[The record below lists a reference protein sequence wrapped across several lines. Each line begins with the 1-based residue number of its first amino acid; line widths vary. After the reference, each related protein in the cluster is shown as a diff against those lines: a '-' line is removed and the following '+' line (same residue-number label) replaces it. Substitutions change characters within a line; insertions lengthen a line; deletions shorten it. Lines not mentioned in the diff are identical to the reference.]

1 MEDLRITL
9 DTKPGASLHASILRP
24 AGDDHKGNPLSNT
37 LIVFLNGLALPSAG
51 WSGVIER
58 LIALHKEHGQPV
70 PTLFSYDRYGQGK
83 SDPDPS
89 DKESDL
95 PYGHDARSVV
105 ADLHQL
111 LTQVVQ
117 SELSHRPQN
126 DGGEQEADLRL
137 VLVCNSIGCPLA
149 RLFAAEQHSR
159 RQKQQPSFHIA
170 AYLFLDSMI
179 ANTDFV
185 SLFPDPDSEDF
196 GNETDLPSGVTLT
209 DLRHARAQ
217 FRRFF
222 HPTVPN
228 QERFDR
234 RGMRQLLPDAD
245 QPPLPSYA
253 GAGGESLPPL
263 LTVVGH
269 DWDEFARQS
278 EQPPFTVSSAITNS
292 YMNTAWG
299 AYNEGLTR
307 LVPVTSQGSPQ
318 EVKIAKGCGHF
329 VQKDD
334 PGFVAAEINGILDAL
349 VSRGQ

>member
-9 DTKPGASLHASILRP
+9 STKPGAALHASILRP
-24 AGDDHKGNPLSNT
+24 VGDDHKGNPLSNT

-51 WSGVIER
+51 WTGAIER
-58 LIALHKEHGQPV
+58 LIALRKEHNQPV
-70 PTLFSYDRYGQGK
+70 PALLSYDRYGQGK

-95 PYGHDARSVV
+95 PYGHDALSVV

-117 SELSHRPQN
+117 GELSGRAQN
-126 DGGEQEADLRL
+126 DGGEQESELRL

-149 RLFAAEQHSR
+149 RLFAAEQHKR
-159 RQKQQPSFHIA
+159 RQQQQPSFHIA
-170 AYLFLDSMI
+170 AYLFLDSMM

-185 SLFPDPDSEDF
+185 SIFPDPDSEDL
-196 GNETDLPSGVTLT
+196 NETDLPSGVTLT

-228 QERFDR
+228 KEGFDR
-234 RGMRQLLPDAD
+234 RDMRQLLPDSD
-245 QPPLPSYA
+245 QPLLPPYA
-253 GAGGESLPPL
+253 SVGSESLPPL

-278 EQPPFTVSSAITNS
+278 EQVRKSLSSPFPSQTELNSPPD
-292 YMNTAWG
+292 
-299 AYNEGLTR
+299 
-307 LVPVTSQGSPQ
+307 
-318 EVKIAKGCGHF
+318 AK
-329 VQKDD
+329 
-334 PGFVAAEINGILDAL
+334 A
-349 VSRGQ
+349 S